1 MKVVNFEIDERK
13 KKEYGMTHV
22 RGNSGKIA
30 NPIITLLY
38 LIVDIDRVRNN
49 DRIENFREGY

>member
-1 MKVVNFEIDERK
+1 
-13 KKEYGMTHV
+13 MTHVSV
-22 RGNSGKIA
+22 RGNSGKKSTFA

-49 DRIENFREGY
+49 GRQMIG